1 MKTKQRLF
9 VTLLMAMAIGTQ
21 VMEAAAWYEYDW
33 GFYVAGKKVINER
46 TGEGY
51 PSTDFQ
57 EFLNS
62 LSLGGGTAEL
72 FIDYDNNGYG
82 CEFLLKLTNVT
93 INSDKAIYVDDDILK
108 AIYVEGGGSWD
119 PRLTVEFYGTNYIY
133 SSGQPVTCKSAK
145 TTITFKVMSGTTTIE
160 STYSD
165 AMYIESG
172 TCYLETAPDAG
183 LTILAVDAAIKGNGN
198 DNSKLYFNGGN
209 FFISGKKGDLVS
221 LDYVGSDICYNDLV
235 IDLYSTNYTVNGID
249 IPLPIV
255 NNVGAWGFTSFDEAY
270 YTDRLIEGNLKII
283 RSTAI
288 TDPNVWYD
296 ESKKQLVDDV
306 GMVSYEVVIRNDYAA
321 VSNKIFFPDDKF
333 RQCIKNEFGDVIVK
347 AQVEETDELNVEDLE
362 IADLTGIEYFTELTS
377 LNFDG
382 NYGITAVDVS
392 NNKKLTSISCYK
404 NQLRGTNM
412 DNFVK
417 SLPTVTGGEL
427 YVYDCEDLSY
437 PDGNEM
443 TPKQVAAAKKKGWT
457 VYVYDNY
464 STYGST
470 HTHWSTTDGY
480 YLINQNRFPDS
491 QFRRVLNDMDFRCYG
506 ALTQEDINETDE
518 MMADSYSIMDMAGIE
533 YFTELEVLDITC
545 NMFVNNGI
553 ELSQNKRLK
562 NLYIQCN
569 NISGSDMDHFVANLP
584 SVTGGEIW
592 VYDGRG
598 NWPETNEMTAE
609 QVTAAKQK
617 GWTVKVYDE
626 KDTGNWVETN
636 GFWRFSA
643 ERFPDANFRN
653 WLIANKSWP
662 SQGAIRVESAEA
674 TKNIQCPGKSISS
687 LKGLEYF
694 PNIEELVCYGN
705 NIEEIDLSGFEKLY
719 YVDCSMNKINGS
731 AMNKMIAS
739 LRTMPEGKQGTLRV
753 INRHNSNYTEG
764 NEMSINQVAA
774 AKAKRWI
781 PYEYNGSKWVE
792 YTGIEISI
800 ATDIDNGQMNSV
812 KGQSEEWFTIDGQ
825 KLSGKP
831 TKKGV
836 YIRNGKIVVN

>member
-1 MKTKQRLF
+1 MKTKQRLLI
-9 VTLLMAMAIGTQ
+9 TLLMAIFMGVEIMAETIYI
-21 VMEAAAWYEYDW
+21 VYDQHI
-33 GFYVAGKKVINER
+33 YVDGKKLVVCSDGKPGHYRNDE
-46 TGEGY
+46 
-51 PSTDFQ
+51 
-57 EFLNS
+57 EFCND
-62 LSLGGGTAEL
+62 LSLGGGTAE
-72 FIDYDNNGYG
+72 IEHVDGNMV
-82 CEFLLKLTNVT
+82 LKLTNVT
-93 INSDKAIYVDDDILK
+93 INNSKAIYIDEEFDDDK
-108 AIYVEGGGSWD
+108 
-119 PRLTVEFYGTNYIY
+119 LTIELYGTNYIY
-133 SSGQPVTCKSAK
+133 SSGQPVTSKSSTK
-145 TTITFKVMSGTTTIE
+145 TTIKVMSGHTTIE

-165 AMYIESG
+165 AIYLESAR
-172 TCYLETAPDAG
+172 CYLETAPDAG

-198 DNSKLYFNGGN
+198 ENCKLYFNGGC
-209 FFISGKKGDLVS
+209 FFIRGNKGDLVS
-221 LDYVGSDICYNDLV
+221 LDYVGDNSFGTDLA

-255 NNVGAWGFTSFDEAY
+255 NNVRAIGFTTIEYANY
-270 YTDRLIEGNLKII
+270 YTYDGTLVK
-283 RSTAI
+283 STAFM
-288 TDPNVWYD
+288 DPKVRFD
-296 ESKKQLVDDV
+296 KDKKQLVDDV

-333 RQCIKNEFGDVIVK
+333 RQCIKDEFGDVIYQ

-392 NNKKLTSISCYK
+392 NNKKLTKISCYK

-443 TPKQVAAAKKKGWT
+443 TPEQVAAAKKKGWT
-457 VYVYDNY
+457 VYVYDNH
-464 STYGST
+464 SIDGST

-480 YLINQNRFPDS
+480 YLINMDRFPDS

-506 ALTQEDINETDE
+506 ALTQEDINETQE

-598 NWPETNEMTAE
+598 NWPETNEMTAK
-609 QVTAAKQK
+609 QVTNANRK

-636 GFWRFSA
+636 GFWHFSA

-662 SQGAIRVESAEA
+662 SNGAIRVESAEA

-800 ATDIDNGQMNSV
+800 ATGIDHGQMDSV
-812 KGQSEEWFTIDGQ
+812 KGQSEEWFTLDGQ
-825 KLSGKP
+825 KLNGKP

>member
-1 MKTKQRLF
+1 MKTKQRLL
-9 VTLLMAMAIGTQ
+9 VTLFMAIAIGTQ

-33 GFYVAGKKVINER
+33 GFYVAGKKVVNER

-51 PSTDFQ
+51 PSRDFQ
-57 EFLNS
+57 EFLNG

-72 FIDYDNNGYG
+72 FIDIDSNG
-82 CEFLLKLTNVT
+82 CVFFLKLTNVT
-93 INSDKAIYVDDDILK
+93 INSDKAIYVDDDFLK
-108 AIYVEGGGSWD
+108 AIYVEGGGYWD

-172 TCYLETAPDAG
+172 TCYLETAPDAS

-198 DNSKLYFNGGN
+198 DNCKLYFNGGN

-221 LDYVGSDICYNDLV
+221 LDYVGDDSFGTDLV

-255 NNVGAWGFTSFDEAY
+255 NNVRSIGFTSMENANFY
-270 YTDRLIEGNLKII
+270 YYDDKLI
-283 RSTAI
+283 RTTAI
-288 TDPNVWYD
+288 MDPKVRFD
-296 ESKKQLVDDV
+296 KDKKQLVDDV
-306 GMVSYEVVIRNDYAA
+306 GLVNYEVVLRNDYAA
-321 VSNKIFFPDDKF
+321 AVNKNFFPDANLRKY
-333 RQCIKNEFGDVIVK
+333 IKDEFGDVIDKV
-347 AQVEETDELNVEDLE
+347 QVEETDELNVEDLE

-382 NYGITAVDVS
+382 NYGIAAVDVS

-427 YVYDCEDLSY
+427 YVYDCENLSY

-470 HTHWSTTDGY
+470 HSHWSTTDGF
-480 YLINQNRFPDS
+480 YLINKDRFPDS
-491 QFRRVLNDMDFRCYG
+491 QFRRLLNENFDFRCVG

-518 MMADSYSIMDMAGIE
+518 IIASEWSIMDMAGIE

-545 NMFVNNGI
+545 NMFVVNGI
-553 ELSQNKRLK
+553 ELSQNKKL
-562 NLYIQCN
+562 NSLYIECN
-569 NISGSDMDHFVANLP
+569 NISGSNMDNLVNNLP
-584 SVTGGEIW
+584 AVTSGTIT
-592 VYDGRG
+592 VYDGRYSA
-598 NWPETNEMTAE
+598 ETNEMTPT
-609 QVTAAKQK
+609 QVAKAQQK
-617 GWTVKVYDE
+617 GWTVKVYDDKE
-626 KDTGNWVETN
+626 TGNWVETN

-662 SQGAIRVESAEA
+662 SKGAIRVESAEA

-739 LRTMPEGKQGTLRV
+739 LRTMPEGKQGTLRI

-792 YTGIEISI
+792 YTGIEIGI
-800 ATDIDNGQMNSV
+800 ATDIDNGQLDSV
-812 KGQSEEWFTIDGQ
+812 KGQREEWYTIDGQ

-831 TKKGV
+831 MKKGV
-836 YIRNGKIVVN
+836 YIRNGKAVVN

>member
-1 MKTKQRLF
+1 MKTKQRLL
-9 VTLLMAMAIGTQ
+9 VTLLMAMFMGVEIMAETI
-21 VMEAAAWYEYDW
+21 YIPLDLH
-33 GFYVAGKKVINER
+33 FYVAGKKAAFRGDGGSGYYKNE
-46 TGEGY
+46 E
-51 PSTDFQ
+51 
-57 EFLNS
+57 EFFND
-62 LSLGGGTAEL
+62 LSLGGGTVEL
-72 FIDYDNNGYG
+72 DYDYSEDTQNGSSKSG
-82 CEFLLKLTNVT
+82 WVLKLTNVT
-93 INSDKAIYVDDDILK
+93 INDPKAIYIEDDYSSDF
-108 AIYVEGGGSWD
+108 
-119 PRLTVEFYGTNYIY
+119 LTIELYGNNHIY
-133 SSGQPVTCKSAK
+133 SSGQPITSKSSK
-145 TTITFKVMSGTTTIE
+145 NTTIKVMSGHTTIE

-165 AMYIESG
+165 AIYLESAR
-172 TCYLETAPDAG
+172 CYLETAPDAV
-183 LTILAVDAAIKGNGN
+183 LTIRAVDAAIKGNGN
-198 DNSKLYFNGGN
+198 DNCKLYFNGGN
-209 FFISGKKGDLVS
+209 FSIWGKKGDLVS
-221 LDYVGSDICYNDLV
+221 LDYVGDDSFGTDLV

-255 NNVGAWGFTSFDEAY
+255 NNVRAIGFTTIEYANY
-270 YTDRLIEGNLKII
+270 YTYDGTLVK
-283 RSTAI
+283 STAFM
-288 TDPNVWYD
+288 DPKVRFD
-296 ESKKQLVDDV
+296 KDKKQLVDDV
-306 GMVSYEVVIRNDYAA
+306 GIVNYEVELRNDYAA
-321 VSNKIFFPDDKF
+321 IVNKQFFPDANL
-333 RQCIKNEFGDVIVK
+333 RRYIKDEFGDVIYRV
-347 AQVEETDELNVEDLE
+347 QVEETDELNVEDLE

-382 NYGITAVDVS
+382 NYGIAAVDVS

-412 DNFVK
+412 DNFVR
-417 SLPTVTGGEL
+417 SLPIVTGGEL
-427 YVYDCEDLSY
+427 YVYDCENLSY

-443 TPKQVAAAKKKGWT
+443 TPRQVAAAKKKGWE
-457 VYVYDNY
+457 VYVYDNH
-464 STYGST
+464 SIDGST

-480 YLINQNRFPDS
+480 YLINKDRFPDS

-506 ALTQEDINETDE
+506 ALTQEDINETQE

-598 NWPETNEMTAE
+598 NWPETNEMTAK

-643 ERFPDANFRN
+643 ERFPDAYFRN

-662 SQGAIRVESAEA
+662 SKGAIRVESAEA

-705 NIEEIDLSGFEKLY
+705 NIEEIDLSDFEKLY

-825 KLSGKP
+825 KLNGKP

-836 YIRNGKIVVN
+836 YINNGQQVVIK

>member
-1 MKTKQRLF
+1 
-9 VTLLMAMAIGTQ
+9 MAMFMGMQ
-21 VMEAAAWYEYDW
+21 VKATAVQDSYLTDDFGEI
-33 GFYVAGKKVINER
+33 YVAGEKVFLQYNDVS
-46 TGEGY
+46 Y
-51 PSTDFQ
+51 SFQ
-57 EFLNS
+57 GFCNS
-62 LSLGGGTAEL
+62 LSLGGGTAEISL
-72 FIDYDNNGYG
+72 GDN
-82 CEFLLKLTNVT
+82 ELVLKLSNVT
-93 INSDKAIYVDDDILK
+93 INSPKAIYVG
-108 AIYVEGGGSWD
+108 YGYTCN
-119 PRLTVEFYGTNYIY
+119 RLTVELFGDNYIY
-133 SSGQPVTCKSAK
+133 SSDQPVTCKGNDL
-145 TTITFKVMSGTTTIE
+145 TFKVMSGHTIIE

-165 AMYIESG
+165 ALYLESAR
-172 TCYLETAPDAG
+172 CYLETAPEAV
-183 LTILAVDAAIKGNGN
+183 LSILAVHAAIKGNGN
-198 DNSKLYFNGGN
+198 YNSNLYFNGGN
-209 FFISGKKGDLVS
+209 FFISGKQGDWVNLNN
-221 LDYVGSDICYNDLV
+221 VGDNSFGTDLM
-235 IDLYSTNYTVNGID
+235 IDLYPTNYTVNGID

-255 NNVGAWGFTSFDEAY
+255 NNV
-270 YTDRLIEGNLKII
+270 
-283 RSTAI
+283 RSTDFTTIEDANYYFYNGNPVQS
-288 TDPNVWYD
+288 TAFMDPKVRFDND
-296 ESKKQLVDDV
+296 KKQLVDDV
-306 GMVSYEVVIRNDYAA
+306 GIVNYEVVLRNDYAA
-321 VSNKIFFPDDKF
+321 IANKHFFPDDKF
-333 RQCIKNEFGDVIVK
+333 RQCIKNEFGDIIYK
-347 AQVEETDELNVEDLE
+347 EQAIEIDELNVEDVG
-362 IADLTGIEYFTELTS
+362 GIENLQGIEFFTELKS
-377 LNFDG
+377 LYFDG
-382 NYGITAVDVS
+382 NNSNMVVNVS
-392 NNKKLTSISCYK
+392 KNKELTSISCYK

-417 SLPTVTGGEL
+417 SLPTVTEGEL
-427 YVYDCEDLSY
+427 YVYDCENLSY

-470 HTHWSTTDGY
+470 HSHWSTTDGF
-480 YLINQNRFPDS
+480 YLINKDRFPDS
-491 QFRRVLNDMDFRCYG
+491 QFRRLLNENFDFRCVG

-518 MMADSYSIMDMAGIE
+518 IIASEWSIMDMAGIE

-598 NWPETNEMTAE
+598 NWPETNEMTAK

-662 SQGAIRVESAEA
+662 SKGAIRVESAEA

-705 NIEEIDLSGFEKLY
+705 NIEEIDLSDFEKLY

-800 ATDIDNGQMNSV
+800 ATGIDHGQMDSV
-812 KGQSEEWFTIDGQ
+812 KGKSEEWFTIDGQ
-825 KLSGKP
+825 KLNGKP

-836 YIRNGKIVVN
+836 YINNGQQVVIK